1 MKQRNKNDNTG
12 SEIWVEC
19 RQTYRINFLWECDTV
34 AAWETLDT
42 QPQDFSKGNLID
54 TNEESGCDEKNEY
67 VRKEGSLAKHSWRYF
82 TTLKAKRINISND
95 RVLERSMTLHQKIEK
110 IPILLGHKMRK
121 KDKSIVQTTTL

>member
-19 RQTYRINFLWECDTV
+19 GQTFRINFQLWECDTV
-34 AAWETLDT
+34 AAGETLDT

-67 VRKEGSLAKHSWRYF
+67 VRKEVSLAKHSWRYF
-82 TTLKAKRINISND
+82 TTLKAKRIQYLNWESLRKEYDTSQKNRKDSYSI
-95 RVLERSMTLHQKIEK
+95 RS
-110 IPILLGHKMRK
+110 
-121 KDKSIVQTTTL
+121 